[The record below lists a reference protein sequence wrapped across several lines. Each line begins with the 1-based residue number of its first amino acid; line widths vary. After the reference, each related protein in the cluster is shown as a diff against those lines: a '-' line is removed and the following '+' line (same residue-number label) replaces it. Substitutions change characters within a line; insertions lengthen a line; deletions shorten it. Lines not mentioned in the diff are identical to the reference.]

1 MPIFAVTYRCSA
13 DVPARDALRAEHR
26 DHLRSDLHGR
36 TETVT
41 SQSRTSLH
49 TLLRNLCGAVRRL
62 CPTWEEWQVAVDLHP
77 VVGWDRDGD

>member
-1 MPIFAVTYRCSA
+1 MPIFAVTNYYSA
-13 DVPARDALRAEHR
+13 DVATRDALRVEHR

-49 TLLRNLCGAVRRL
+49 TLLRILCGAVRRL
-62 CPTWEEWQVAVDLHP
+62 CPTWEEWQAAVDLHP
-77 VVGWDRDGD
+77 VAGLGP